1 MIPSTGISVACS
13 GIMIKTSFFSDRHT
27 KSRSP
32 SMMFELMTST
42 ILSFNSLRTMGKKP
56 RL

>member
-1 MIPSTGISVACS
+1 VIPSTGISVACS